1 MTELEMTP
9 YEAVMIAEGVQPAD
23 YDDQIAAWQ
32 LLVNSGLAW
41 SLQGFFGRTAN
52 HLIQEG
58 LISDPRNT
66 E

>member
-1 MTELEMTP
+1 MTEFEMTP
-9 YEAVMIAEGVQPAD
+9 YEAVMIAEGAQPAD

-41 SLQGFFGRTAN
+41 SLQGFFGRTAR
-52 HLIQEG
+52 HLIQKG

>member
-1 MTELEMTP
+1 MTTIQMTP

-41 SLQGFFGRTAN
+41 SLQGFFGRTAT
-52 HLIQEG
+52 HLIQKG

>member
-1 MTELEMTP
+1 MTS
-9 YEAVMIAEGVQPAD
+9 YEAVMIAEGVEPAD
-23 YDDQIAAWQ
+23 YDKQIVAWQ
-32 LLVNSGLAW
+32 LLVNSGIVW
-41 SLQGFFGRTAN
+41 SLQGSFGRTAN